1 MSLLLLMFLTLLEY
15 YFKPFKHFTEYIY
28 DTSRWRS
35 MLETKEEDLRVDC
48 TCVFIFKGSRVSELS
63 CLCQKIKKMME
74 FKTNIHYCNS
84 CVKWIKPT
92 TVPLVSL

>member
-15 YFKPFKHFTEYIY
+15 YSKPFKHFTKYIN

-35 MLETKEEDLRVDC
+35 MLETQEEDLRL
-48 TCVFIFKGSRVSELS
+48 VFIFTGSRVSELS

-84 CVKWIKPT
+84 CVKWINPT